1 MITTKPEKI
10 RRIMVA
16 LDASASSLAALE
28 AALELAAQWGAEVQG
43 LFVEDVDLLRWAS
56 LPFATEVGHH
66 SGEFRRPNRPEVER
80 QLQALAERA
89 HAHLRQA
96 AEQRRVRASF
106 RKVQG
111 NVVRALREAF
121 TEADLVTLG
130 GGERPRTTPSG
141 LGSTARALAAGRRG
155 LVFVI
160 SHRVRFA
167 SPVAVLF
174 EDSAAG
180 HRALGLAMD
189 LAHRNTQPLA
199 FITAGQQHD
208 VPHNVRNRAEQ
219 DSVELRTY
227 HVRREDPSRVAAV
240 AHEIGAGI
248 LVLSAEQFSSE
259 AIEEAAT
266 AFPGALLLV
275 GPSGP

>member
-10 RRIMVA
+10 RRITVA
-16 LDASASSLAALE
+16 LDASASSRAALE
-28 AALELAAQWGAEVQG
+28 AALELAAQWGAQVQG
-43 LFVEDVDLLRWAS
+43 LFVEDIDLLRWAS

-66 SGEFRRPNRPEVER
+66 SGEFRRPNRPDVER
-80 QLQALAERA
+80 QLQTLADRA

-96 AEQRRVRASF
+96 ATQRQVRASF

-111 NVVRALREAF
+111 NVVSALRAAF
-121 TEADLVTLG
+121 GEADLVTLG
-130 GGERPRTTPSG
+130 RGERPRTIPSG

-155 LVFVI
+155 LVLVV
-160 SHRVRFA
+160 SHRVRLA
-167 SPVAVLF
+167 SPVAVVF
-174 EDSAAG
+174 EDSGAG

-189 LAHRNTQPLA
+189 LAHRNAQPLA
-199 FITAGQQHD
+199 FITAGQKHAVPND
-208 VPHNVRNRAEQ
+208 VQSNAEG
-219 DSVELRTY
+219 DSVEIRTY

-248 LVLSAEQFSSE
+248 LVLSAEHFSSE

>member
-1 MITTKPEKI
+1 MTTVSPEKI
-10 RRIMVA
+10 RRITVA

-28 AALELAAQWGAEVQG
+28 AAIELAVQWGAEVEG

-66 SGEFRRPNRPEVER
+66 SGEFRKQNRPEVER

-89 HAHLRQA
+89 HAHLRHA
-96 AEQRRVRASF
+96 AERRRVRASF

-111 NVVRALREAF
+111 NVVRALRAAF
-121 TEADLVTLG
+121 AEADLVTLG
-130 GGERPRTTPSG
+130 RGERPRTIPSG

-160 SHRVRFA
+160 SHRVRLA

-189 LAHRNTQPLA
+189 VAHRNAQPLA
-199 FITAGQQHD
+199 IVTAGQKREI
-208 VPHNVRNRAEQ
+208 PPEVRSRAEH
-219 DSVELRTY
+219 DSVEVRTY

-240 AHEIGAGI
+240 AHEMGAGI
-248 LVLSAEQFSSE
+248 LVLSAEHFSSE

-275 GPSGP
+275 GHSGP

>member
-1 MITTKPEKI
+1 MTTTPPEKI
-10 RRIMVA
+10 RRIVVA

-66 SGEFRRPNRPEVER
+66 SGEFRKPNRPDVER

-96 AEQRRVRASF
+96 AERRRVRASF

-111 NVVRALREAF
+111 NVVKALRAAF

-130 GGERPRTTPSG
+130 RGERPGTIPSG
-141 LGSTARALAAGRRG
+141 LGSTARALASGGRG
-155 LVFVI
+155 LVFVV
-160 SHRVRFA
+160 SHRMRLA
-167 SPVAVLF
+167 SPIAVLF

-180 HRALGLAMD
+180 RRALGLALD
-189 LAHRNTQPLA
+189 TAHRNAQPLA
-199 FITAGQQHD
+199 IITAGQKHDIPHD
-208 VPHNVRNRAEQ
+208 VQSRAER
-219 DSVELRTY
+219 DSVEMRTY
-227 HVRREDPSRVAAV
+227 HVRTEGPSRVASV

-248 LVLSAEQFSSE
+248 LVLSAEHLSSE
-259 AIEEAAT
+259 AIEETAT

-275 GPSGP
+275 GHSGP

>member
-1 MITTKPEKI
+1 MTTTKPEKI
-10 RRIMVA
+10 GRITVA

-43 LFVEDVDLLRWAS
+43 LFVEDIDLLRWAS

-66 SGEFRRPNRPEVER
+66 SGEFRRPNRPDVER
-80 QLQALAERA
+80 QLQALADRA

-96 AEQRRVRASF
+96 AKRRQVRTSF

-111 NVVRALREAF
+111 NVVTELREAF
-121 TEADLVTLG
+121 SEADLVTLG
-130 GGERPRTTPSG
+130 RGERPRTIPSG

-155 LVFVI
+155 LVLVV
-160 SHRVRFA
+160 SHRVRLA

-180 HRALGLAMD
+180 HRALGIAMD
-189 LAHRNTQPLA
+189 VAHRNTQPLA
-199 FITAGQQHD
+199 IITAGQKHD
-208 VPHNVRNRAEQ
+208 VPDDIRGTAEGK
-219 DSVELRTY
+219 SVEIRAY
-227 HVRREDPSRVAAV
+227 HVRREGPSRVAAL

-248 LVLSAEQFSSE
+248 LVLSAEHFSAE
-259 AIEEAAT
+259 AIEEAAA
-266 AFPGALLLV
+266 AFPGAILLV
-275 GPSGP
+275 GPSGR